1 MLRLVPLLL
10 VLGLLAVP
18 ALAGDEA
25 KETPATPD
33 EMIQGMEAGCAAT
46 AEARAARHEETPL
59 FDRLGGEEGIH
70 ALTTEIVR
78 LHMENEA
85 IAHLMPESE
94 EGQARLADGVARWM
108 IMATGG
114 PADAYDGPSLTESHE
129 HLELTNA
136 DFLAAG
142 GDIVQA
148 MKNLEYGE
156 NEIDE
161 VVCSLVSLR
170 DQVVPEEKA
179 DESGEAM
186 EESDSGSGW

>member
-25 KETPATPD
+25 EKAPATPD

-59 FDRLGGEEGIH
+59 FERLGGEEGIH
-70 ALTTEIVR
+70 ALTVEIVR

-85 IAHLMPESE
+85 IVHLMPETE
-94 EGQARLADGVARWM
+94 EGQAHLADGVARWM

-114 PADAYDGPSLTESHE
+114 PADAYDGPSLTDSHE

-142 GDIVQA
+142 GDVIQA
-148 MKNLEYGE
+148 MKNLEHGE

-170 DQVVPEEKA
+170 EQVVLEKKA
-179 DESGEAM
+179 DEAEGES
-186 EESDSGSGW
+186 EDSGSGW